1 MVHDPYVNP
10 ERIKE
15 IGAKPLELDALMEQS
30 DFVTLHCST
39 VPETVGLISAQRIAL
54 MKPTAYLVNTAS
66 AYVVDEEAVVQ
77 ALREGRIARA
87 AFDVYQTWPVQPE
100 DPLLKLENV
109 ILTPHIGGATE
120 ETVVRH
126 SKMIAADIERFLRGQ
141 RPKNMLNPQVW
152 EKVVR

>member
-1 MVHDPYVNP
+1 
-10 ERIKE
+10 
-15 IGAKPLELDALMEQS
+15 
-30 DFVTLHCST
+30 
-39 VPETVGLISAQRIAL
+39 